1 MSEAQHLNRAASAM
15 VEIVEGVEPGHLTA
29 PTPCTEYAV
38 RDLLNHLLFWGPSL
52 EGAARKETVPPPAPA
67 ESDVDLVV
75 GDWKAAVVEQLDRMA
90 QVWSAPG
97 AWSGSTHMGGPDEMP
112 GALVGSMVTIELV
125 VHSWDLGKAT
135 GQSPRLDEALLDFA
149 FGEVGKMAEQG
160 RALGAFG
167 AEVPVPD
174 TAPLLD
180 RLVALTG
187 RNPDWTP

>member
-1 MSEAQHLNRAASAM
+1 MSEAQHLNRAASAL
-15 VEIVEGVEPGHLTA
+15 VEIVEGIEPGHLTA

-52 EGAARKETVPPPAPA
+52 EGAARKETVSPPASA
-67 ESDVDLVV
+67 ESEVDLVV
-75 GDWKAAVVEQLDRMA
+75 GDWRTAVVDQLNRMA

-97 AWSGSTHMGGPDEMP
+97 AWSGSTHMGGPNEMP
-112 GALVGSMVTIELV
+112 AALVGSMVTIELV
-125 VHSWDLGKAT
+125 VHSWDLAKAT
-135 GQSPRLDEALLDFA
+135 GQSPRLDEALLDFT
-149 FGEVGKMAEQG
+149 FGEAAKMVEQG

-167 AEVPVPD
+167 AEVAVPD